1 MTIENRM
8 KRWRNVICPD
18 SEPDD
23 EIRAIFDYEDELDEK
38 PAAAEHIRAL
48 ISRIDPLSHYKA
60 FENVDFIIEAI
71 GEMDY
76 PGMPAVDVLWRHGDI
91 DDERRAHAKCY
102 VHAID
107 AWLDGKRSD
116 EAGATHPGCV
126 EHVEKVYTSLGE
138 ADGVKRWLAMT
149 LRKTLKERS
158 YTPWDVIDEY
168 DDADFIRAVYLSIL
182 GRPPSPDDLK
192 FRVEELESGKTRE
205 EFLQEI
211 LSAPEHEWGHL
222 ARLAGQLQRMEG

>member
-1 MTIENRM
+1 
-8 KRWRNVICPD
+8 
-18 SEPDD
+18 
-23 EIRAIFDYEDELDEK
+23 
-38 PAAAEHIRAL
+38 
-48 ISRIDPLSHYKA
+48 
-60 FENVDFIIEAI
+60 
-71 GEMDY
+71 
-76 PGMPAVDVLWRHGDI
+76 
-91 DDERRAHAKCY
+91 

-126 EHVEKVYTSLGE
+126 EQVEKVYTSLGE